1 MKTLYVKTAK
11 EWRSWLRKNYNK
23 ETEIRLVF
31 YKKHTGKPTL
41 SYKESL
47 EEALCF
53 GWIDGLKKR
62 LDDER
67 YTFRFSPRKEKSKW
81 SPANIKLAEKLIK
94 EKRMAKPG
102 LAAFERKLHYKEEIL
117 KVKNSKKLIISHEI
131 KKALMANKKVWK
143 NFNALAP
150 SHKKQ
155 YVWWIDAAKR
165 PETRERRLKETISFL
180 KQNKKLGMK

>member
-1 MKTLYVKTAK
+1 MKTLYMKTGK
-11 EWRSWLRKNYNK
+11 EWRSWLRKNHKK
-23 ETEIRLVF
+23 ENEIWLVF

-41 SYKESL
+41 TYKESL

-53 GWIDGLKKR
+53 GWVDGLKKR

-67 YTFRFSPRKEKSKW
+67 YTYRFSPRKEKSRW
-81 SPANIKLAEKLIK
+81 SPANIKLAEQLIE

-117 KVKNSKKLIISHEI
+117 KVRNSKELIIPPEI
-131 KKALMANKKVWK
+131 EKALKVNKKAWK
-143 NFNALAP
+143 NFITLAP

-155 YVWWIDAAKR
+155 YVWWIAAAKR
-165 PETRERRLKETISFL
+165 DETKERRIKETIALL
-180 KQNKKLGMK
+180 KQNKKLGLK